1 MGIRNLGRCPC
12 PRCLLPLD
20 HMRNMGMCEDMME
33 RESLAHVDDMGWHR
47 RVGDAREAIYVEN
60 SAVDGTAV
68 ETLLKGD
75 SLVPMAVSVCLVM

>member
-1 MGIRNLGRCPC
+1 
-12 PRCLLPLD
+12 
-20 HMRNMGMCEDMME
+20 MGMREDMME
-33 RESLAHVDDMGWHR
+33 RESLARVDDMGRHR

-75 SLVPMAVSVCLVM
+75 SLVPTAVSVCLVM

>member
-1 MGIRNLGRCPC
+1 MGTR
-12 PRCLLPLD
+12 
-20 HMRNMGMCEDMME
+20 EDMME
-33 RESLAHVDDMGWHR
+33 RESLARVDDMGRRR

-75 SLVPMAVSVCLVM
+75 SLVPTAVSVLLVM